1 MKKSPRVLMLVLAA
15 ALLGTL
21 LLGSMGFEVP
31 QAGPSQTAAE
41 PAAAARGLAW
51 VRLVIGIAH

>member
-1 MKKSPRVLMLVLAA
+1 MLVLAA

-41 PAAAARGLAW
+41 PAAAAHGLAW
-51 VRLVIGIAH
+51 VRMVIGIAH